1 MPCRS
6 GSRGARAG
14 CRTRSAPCSVRS
26 ARRWCSAGPSSG
38 GCRGRRSAARS
49 CSMRACRRA
58 RARPETSA
66 ELCGSW
72 VYTGRAM
79 NGNANLP
86 MIVLGAVGLVL
97 VLLMLYMVPLRLWIA
112 AKAAGASV
120 GMLTLVAM
128 RLRRVPPDTIVAA
141 YISAVKA
148 GLEIQVDLLEA
159 HYLAGGRV
167 EAVVNALISAD
178 KAGMNL

>member
-1 MPCRS
+1 
-6 GSRGARAG
+6 
-14 CRTRSAPCSVRS
+14 
-26 ARRWCSAGPSSG
+26 
-38 GCRGRRSAARS
+38 
-49 CSMRACRRA
+49 
-58 RARPETSA
+58 
-66 ELCGSW
+66 
-72 VYTGRAM
+72 M
-79 NGNANLP
+79 NGNPNVP
-86 MIVLGAVGLVL
+86 MIVLGAVGLVV

-148 GLEIQVDLLEA
+148 GLDIQVNLLEA

-167 EAVVNALISAD
+167 EAVVNALNSAD
-178 KAGMNL
+178 KAGQDTDLRHARAIDPRHPS